1 MKNKRYTRFCGIDIA
16 KNKHVAC
23 IMNRDGEFIARSQS
37 FYNNAQGY
45 QCILNRL
52 KVACPSGRPLI
63 GMEATGYYWYAL
75 RDFLTDQG
83 YEVAVMNPIQ
93 THQQAKK
100 GIRKLKTDKVDARH
114 IATLI
119 KNGEH
124 RPALIPESFAMT
136 CRQLTRLH
144 YRTVGNVS
152 RLKLLLW
159 SRLGPVW
166 PEYETLF
173 GDSFCKT
180 SRQLLLTAPTPDDIL
195 ALDRDELID
204 LIRQTSRGK
213 LGSALADRIRES
225 AAGTIGTRRGI
236 EGARIGIR
244 SLISQ
249 IEALMPIRRQL
260 DADIK
265 PLADRLPA
273 YYFTLPGIS
282 WFTAVSLFGE
292 TDPITAFA
300 SSSKLVAFAGL
311 DTNVFMTGQFKGE
324 KLRRKITKRGSPFLR
339 HTLWTIAHRACYQE
353 GDLKDYYLRRKREG
367 LHHLSAVTATALKLC
382 HVVWRILTDERDY
395 LPRQKVS
402 KN

>member
-23 IMNRDGEFIARSQS
+23 ILNRDGEFIVRSQS
-37 FYNNAQGY
+37 FYNSAEGY
-45 QCILNRL
+45 QRILDRL
-52 KVACPSGRPLI
+52 KQACPWGRPLI

-75 RDFLTDQG
+75 RDFLVARG

-100 GIRKLKTDKVDARH
+100 GIRKSKTDKIDARH

-124 RPALIPESFAMT
+124 RPALIPGNFAMT
-136 CRQLTRLH
+136 CRQLTRLR
-144 YRTVGNVS
+144 YRTVGNIS
-152 RLKLLLW
+152 RLKLLVW

-173 GDSFCKT
+173 GNSFCKT
-180 SRQLLLTAPTPDDIL
+180 SRRLLLTAPTPDDVL
-195 ALDRDELID
+195 AMDRDELAE
-204 LIRQTSRGK
+204 LVYKTSRGRYRP
-213 LGSALADRIRES
+213 ALADRIRES
-225 AAGTIGTRRGI
+225 AAHTIGTRRGI

-244 SLISQ
+244 SLITQ
-249 IEALMPIRRQL
+249 IEALMPLRRQL
-260 DADIK
+260 EADIE

-282 WFTAVSLFGE
+282 RFTAVSLFGE

-300 SSSKLVAFAGL
+300 SGSKLVAFAGL
-311 DTNVFMTGQFKGE
+311 DTNVFQTGQCTGE

-339 HTLWTIAHRACYQE
+339 HTLWTMAHHACYQE
-353 GDLKDYYLRRKREG
+353 GDLKDYWLRRKRQG
-367 LHHLSAVTATALKLC
+367 LHHLAAVTATALKLC

-395 LPRQKVS
+395 LPQQAAGKD
-402 KN
+402 